1 MFGASDSS
9 YGEAGGRNTGSVTV
23 TYLTLSS
30 LFPFTV
36 TVSPVRVRVR
46 RRLPELLPV
55 PVPVPARAGP
65 GTAVCWYDDLEEVR
79 LPYEGGGSSES
90 FGGHASDLENIA
102 ADSEASSVDSATES
116 RIDEDS
122 SDYHS
127 SEVSEGS
134 DPDYDGLSLDDD
146 ESFQQ
151 DRGEEFS
158 IESGSDYEYDNRSN
172 DDDDASFDEDVGEDS
187 EEREGSL
194 AAVSSTYLKNIFWH
208 YGCMVFG
215 NYHGGTIEMQ
225 RVVSFKE
232 GVWCGDIVASP
243 AANQDCCIDN
253 LQIYMPHLRIME
265 GKQNRKSDDLKDLP
279 AHMAVLLTPP
289 LFEGMDA
296 TLRKKSAEKVVEMVT
311 CLGEICTSSFRDAG
325 AFDCPTL
332 SEDETENWSV
342 TNMHGNHIRIE
353 TFHQFHGGDVRPPQF
368 PRTEV
373 PISDMVVVADSLE
386 VQKYWFKS
394 LQGMVLP
401 LQGAFLSGL
410 TVACISSLP
419 QNVRT
424 SLLYSAEALLQF
436 LDLTPVPGRIMES
449 IKNKIP
455 PNEPWQM
462 PVMYRVPLP
471 TEELG
476 KQLRMSFGVKYSAF
490 PIVYEPPCV
499 SLADTDRLDRRIP
512 PCFPP
517 GYIRLIKKNLNL
529 PIQYLQNM
537 ANLRQILAR
546 YGVLGTLRGE
556 KREEYSHRTDLLD
569 VGPMSDINMEAFMDL
584 ERDEVTRMLTE
595 AVGCTILMHSEEWFV
610 GLCRDKTPRSHK
622 DYLHVSSEIRN
633 GMPASVLPRNN
644 GMRPGMFPMN
654 ETAMDAF
661 LVEEPHLTNVFKIST
676 KRWTGSHSIYIEN
689 QSKLPANI
697 DHTA

>member
-9 YGEAGGRNTGSVTV
+9 YGEAARRNTGFVTG
-23 TYLTLSS
+23 TNLTLSS

-36 TVSPVRVRVR
+36 AVSPVRERP
-46 RRLPELLPV
+46 RLPELVSV
-55 PVPVPARAGP
+55 PVRAGS
-65 GTAVCWYDDLEEVR
+65 GTAVWYDELEEVR
-79 LPYEGGGSSES
+79 LPYESGGRSES
-90 FGGHASDLENIA
+90 FGGHTSDLENIA
-102 ADSEASSVDSATES
+102 AESEVSLVDSSTES
-116 RIDEDS
+116 RIDEGA
-122 SDYHS
+122 SDDHS
-127 SEVSEGS
+127 PEVPEGS
-134 DPDYDGLSLDDD
+134 DPDYDDDD
-146 ESFQQ
+146 ESYPQ
-151 DRGEEFS
+151 DRGEDFS
-158 IESGSDYEYDNRSN
+158 NVSGSDYEYDNQSI
-172 DDDDASFDEDVGEDS
+172 DDASFDEDLGEDS
-187 EEREGSL
+187 EETEGSL

-225 RVVSFKE
+225 RVVSFQE
-232 GVWCGDIVASP
+232 NVWCGDIVASP

-279 AHMAVLLTPP
+279 AHMAVLMTPP

-296 TLRKKSAEKVVEMVT
+296 ALRNKSAKKVVEMVT
-311 CLGEICTSSFRDAG
+311 CLAEICTSSFGDAG
-325 AFDCPTL
+325 AFDRPTL
-332 SEDETENWSV
+332 REHENENWSA

-386 VQKYWFKS
+386 VQKYWSKS

-419 QNVRT
+419 QDVRT
-424 SLLYSAEALLQF
+424 SLLYCAEALLQF

-449 IKNKIP
+449 IKNKVP

-462 PVMYRVPLP
+462 PVRYRVPLP

-476 KQLRMSFGVKYSAF
+476 NKLLMSFGVKYAAF

-499 SLADTDRLDRRIP
+499 SLADTDRLDRRVP

-517 GYIRLIKKNLNL
+517 GYVRLIKKSLNL

-556 KREEYSHRTDLLD
+556 RREEYSRKTDSLD
-569 VGPMSDINMEAFMDL
+569 VGPMSDINMDGFMDL
-584 ERDEVTRMLTE
+584 EQDEVTRMLTE
-595 AVGCTILMHSEEWFV
+595 AVGCIILMHSEEWFV
-610 GLCRDKTPRSHK
+610 GLCRDKTPRSNK
-622 DYLHVSSEIRN
+622 DYRHVSSEIRN
-633 GMPASVLPRNN
+633 GMPASVLPCSN

-661 LVEEPHLTNVFKIST
+661 LVAEPHLRNVFKIST
-676 KRWTGSHSIYIEN
+676 ERWTGSHSIYVEN

-697 DHTA
+697 VHTA